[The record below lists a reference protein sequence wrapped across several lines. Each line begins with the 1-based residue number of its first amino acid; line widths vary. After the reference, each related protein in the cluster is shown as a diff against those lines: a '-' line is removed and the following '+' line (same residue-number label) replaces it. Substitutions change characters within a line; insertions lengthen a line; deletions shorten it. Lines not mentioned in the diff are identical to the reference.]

1 VPIDLNDP
9 SKSKWT
15 EDEIAETHDHIR
27 NNMRA
32 AQEFM
37 SYLQTL
43 CPRACVVTGLAR
55 IDYELERILRKI
67 IDGDTEVSD
76 DRLFA
81 PDRPLGTY
89 SSRCEMCFRLGLIDA
104 SFLKALRLYG
114 KMRNLYAHEF
124 EHVDMMASP
133 VRDWMQ
139 EIENIVSVND
149 ESTPEG
155 LAFKKQREHPFF
167 RFAIPLGLVLTMLM
181 RLHFETP
188 RFKPAF
194 VASLHIDRTC

>member
-1 VPIDLNDP
+1 MPLDLNDP

-15 EDEIAETHDHIR
+15 DEEIAATHQHILDSMR
-27 NNMRA
+27 NT
-32 AQEFM
+32 QDFM

-55 IDYELERILRKI
+55 IDYELERILRKV
-67 IDGDTEVSD
+67 IDGGTEVSD

-104 SFLKALRLYG
+104 DFLRALRLYG

-124 EHVDMMASP
+124 EHIDIMASP

-139 EIENIVSVND
+139 EIENIVSIND

-181 RLHFETP
+181 RLHFETA
-188 RFKPAF
+188 RFRPAF
-194 VASLHIDRTC
+194 VASLHIERM